1 MPVQRGFEAQSFSRF
16 KSFPFFLMGHCP
28 FQFTCRCGRA
38 SLGMDRSLSAV
49 AGVGE
54 MLEFGGE

>member
-1 MPVQRGFEAQSFSRF
+1 
-16 KSFPFFLMGHCP
+16 
-28 FQFTCRCGRA
+28 
-38 SLGMDRSLSAV
+38 MDRSLSAV

>member
-1 MPVQRGFEAQSFSRF
+1 V
-16 KSFPFFLMGHCP
+16 
-28 FQFTCRCGRA
+28 
-38 SLGMDRSLSAV
+38 DRSLSAV